1 MVGRAFGSVQR
12 IKGWHSTHMGK
23 ILNHMILLREENWIH
38 EIRLTLTLVI
48 KMHVP
53 SQESERSCICAIEVL
68 ISPLFP

>member
-1 MVGRAFGSVQR
+1 
-12 IKGWHSTHMGK
+12 MGK
-23 ILNHMILLREENWIH
+23 ILSHMILLREENWIH